1 MQTTFPTSHPATL
14 VDVALLAQ
22 VSRQTVSNVVNA
34 PQRVAAPTRARVQA
48 AIDTLNYRPHR
59 LARNLRT
66 RTSRMLGYRV
76 PTTAPEAIDPLL
88 DRFLHALTDAAR
100 VAGYH
105 VLLFTPDEGQDEVTA
120 HTDLVATGTVDGFVL
135 AETNYD
141 DPRAVY
147 LAEAGVPFVA
157 FGRTGCPVPH
167 DWVDVDGAAGTQA
180 AVARLAAAGHQR
192 IAFLGWPAGSAS
204 GDQRA
209 QGWRQGLEMAG
220 LPVDD
225 DLLVRGSDA
234 RSVGAAGTAALLG
247 RAKPPSAIIAVSD
260 LLALGALAAARVR
273 GFAVGRDLAVV
284 GFDDSPV
291 AGLVAPPLTSV
302 RQPIED
308 VGRHIVALLTSRL
321 AGRQEPTGV
330 LLAPRLII
338 RRSA

>member
-1 MQTTFPTSHPATL
+1 MTTAAAPRAATL
-14 VDVALLAQ
+14 VDVADLAQ
-22 VSRQTVSNVVNA
+22 VSRQTVSNVINA
-34 PQRVAAPTRARVQA
+34 PQRVAGPTRDRVQA
-48 AIDTLNYRPHR
+48 AIDALSYRPHR

-76 PTTAPEAIDPLL
+76 PTASAETINPLL

-105 VLLFTPDEGQDEVTA
+105 VLLFTPDEGQDEITA

-135 AETNYD
+135 AETNYH
-141 DPRAVY
+141 DPRADY

-157 FGRTGCPVPH
+157 FGRTGCPAPH

-180 AVARLAAAGHQR
+180 AVARLVAAGHSR
-192 IAFLGWPAGSAS
+192 IAFLGWPVGSAS
-204 GDQRA
+204 GDQREH
-209 QGWRQGLEMAG
+209 GWRRGLAAAG
-220 LPVDD
+220 LGVDEN
-225 DLLVRGSDA
+225 LLVRGTDGLPA
-234 RSVGAAGTAALLG
+234 GAAMTAQLLG
-247 RAKPPSAIIAVSD
+247 QPHPPTAVVATSD
-260 LLALGALAAARVR
+260 LLALGALQAARTR
-273 GFAVGRDLAVV
+273 GLAVGRDLAIV

-302 RQPIED
+302 RQPIEE

-321 AGRQEPTGV
+321 AGRREPAGV
-330 LLAPRLII
+330 LLAPRLIV